1 MHKLPVETWLVI
13 PVVVTLALFF
23 LLLIFGKVP
32 LSYNIRNLTVRWRT
46 TLLTALAFTL
56 VIALMTVMLAFV
68 NGLYELTKNSAV
80 AANIVIL
87 SDGALDESMSNMG
100 TASGSSP
107 IYFMNQAQR
116 DLLAVDE
123 QGNPLVSLEAYIVV
137 AQPIIID
144 GKPNGR
150 RRFLQLRGVS
160 DTAMTARIH
169 NLEMQPGSKWLSE
182 AGVQPMERT
191 ENGEPTSEQA
201 IQAVIGEGIARE
213 MGKDKY
219 HRPLQIGDYFEARD
233 RKWVVTGILKSAGST
248 FDSEVWAKMQI
259 VGPFGKDQWTTCIAR
274 VKDQEFAADMARDL
288 TATVKEVQVQAQP
301 EVEYYK
307 KLNTT
312 NLQFLYATV
321 FVTIVIGIGG
331 VFGVMN
337 TMFAAIAQRSKDIG
351 VMRILGFARRQ
362 ILISF
367 FLESLFIALVGGV
380 LGCSVGYLANGLTA
394 SSIVSGGGG
403 GKSVV
408 LKLVVD
414 ANILTGG
421 ILFAL
426 FMGAVGGLIPA
437 LTAMRLRP
445 LESLR

>member
-1 MHKLPVETWLVI
+1 V
-13 PVVVTLALFF
+13 
-23 LLLIFGKVP
+23 
-32 LSYNIRNLTVRWRT
+32 
-46 TLLTALAFTL
+46 
-56 VIALMTVMLAFV
+56 
-68 NGLYELTKNSAV
+68 
-80 AANIVIL
+80 
-87 SDGALDESMSNMG
+87 
-100 TASGSSP
+100 
-107 IYFMNQAQR
+107 
-116 DLLAVDE
+116 
-123 QGNPLVSLEAYIVV
+123 
-137 AQPIIID
+137 QPI
-144 GKPNGR
+144 
-150 RRFLQLRGVS
+150 
-160 DTAMTARIH
+160 
-169 NLEMQPGSKWLSE
+169 
-182 AGVQPMERT
+182 ERN
-191 ENGEPTSEQA
+191 EKGEPTAEQA
-201 IQAVIGEGIARE
+201 IQAIIGEGIARE
-213 MGKDKY
+213 LGKDKY

-233 RKWVVTGILKSAGST
+233 RKWVVTGILHSAGST

-259 VGPFGKDQWTTCIAR
+259 VGPFGKEQWTTCIAR
-274 VKDQEFAADMARDL
+274 VKEADNAGDLAREL
-288 TATVKEVQVQAQP
+288 TKTVKEVQVVAQR
-301 EVEYYK
+301 EVDYYE

-312 NLQFLYATV
+312 NLQFLFATV

-351 VMRILGFARRQ
+351 VMRILGFGRRQ

-380 LGCSVGYLANGLTA
+380 LGCAVGYMANGLTA

-426 FMGAVGGLIPA
+426 FMGAAGGLIPA
-437 LTAMRLRP
+437 LSAMRLRP

>member
-1 MHKLPVETWLVI
+1 MHNLPVKPWLVI
-13 PVVVTLALFF
+13 PVVATLVVFV
-23 LLLIFGKVP
+23 LLLLLGKVP

-68 NGLYELTKNSAV
+68 NGLYALTKNSAV
-80 AANIVIL
+80 PANVVIL
-87 SDGALDESMSNMG
+87 SDGALDESMSNLG
-100 TASGSSP
+100 NASASSP
-107 IYFMNQAQR
+107 IYFMTQAQR
-116 DLLAVDE
+116 DQLAVDE

-150 RRFLQLRGVS
+150 RRFLQVRGIS
-160 DTAMTARIH
+160 DPAMTARVH
-169 NLEMQPGSKWLSE
+169 NLTLHPGSKWLSE
-182 AGVQPMERT
+182 AGVQPIERNEKGERT
-191 ENGEPTSEQA
+191 AEQA
-201 IQAVIGEGIARE
+201 IQAIIGEGIARE
-213 MGKDKY
+213 LGKDKY

-233 RKWVVTGILKSAGST
+233 RKWVVTGILHSAGST

-259 VGPFGKDQWTTCIAR
+259 VGPFGKEQWTTCIAR
-274 VKDQEFAADMARDL
+274 VKEADNAGDLAREL
-288 TATVKEVQVQAQP
+288 TKTVKEVQVVAQR
-301 EVEYYK
+301 EVDYYE

-312 NLQFLYATV
+312 NLQFLFATV
-321 FVTIVIGIGG
+321 FVTVVIGIGG

-351 VMRILGFARRQ
+351 VMRILGFGRRQ

-367 FLESLFIALVGGV
+367 FLESLFIAIVGGV
-380 LGCSVGYLANGLTA
+380 LGCAVGYMANGLTA

-426 FMGAVGGLIPA
+426 FMGAAGGLIPA
-437 LTAMRLRP
+437 LSAMRLRP